1 VKFSSQEFELKKI
14 VVIGLT
20 LASLSLTA
28 GLAVAVPFTGNGGSI
43 RGCVMKHG
51 VLEVVKAGERC
62 PRHSTPL
69 SFNQVGPQGRQGIQG
84 AQGPQGVP
92 GSPGPATTTAPSGS
106 TQRGW
111 INVAGDA
118 TVLLASTIEFP
129 LELTASP
136 KAVEVPNGV
145 PNPDPT
151 HCPGS
156 QGAPSAAPGYLCLY
170 DGFEDNVG
178 QLEGEHLVVNEGPT
192 RFGAGFDVLPVNI
205 GQIVFQGSWAVT
217 AP

>member
-14 VVIGLT
+14 LVIAAT

-28 GLAVAVPFTGNGGSI
+28 GFAVAVPFAGNGGSI
-43 RGCVMKHG
+43 HGCVMKNG
-51 VLEVVKAGERC
+51 VLEVVKAGKRC

-69 SFNQVGPQGRQGIQG
+69 PFNQVGPQGMQGVQG
-84 AQGPQGVP
+84 VQGPQGVQ
-92 GSPGPATTTAPSGS
+92 GIPGPATTTAPSGS
-106 TQRGW
+106 TQRGF
-111 INVAGDA
+111 ISVAGDA

-129 LELTASP
+129 YELSASP
-136 KAVEVPNGV
+136 KVVEVRNGL

-156 QGAPSAAPGYLCLY
+156 PGAPSAAPGYLCLY
-170 DGFEDNVG
+170 DEFEDNVG
-178 QLEGEHLVVNEGPT
+178 ELEGNYLVVNQGPT
-192 RFGAGFDVLPVNI
+192 RFGAGFDVLPQNI
-205 GQIVFQGSWAVT
+205 GQVIFQGAWAVT